1 MNLTFTEGRH
11 VSVSHCRKINKLNF
25 NFEYPYPQ
33 NSPLLWI
40 FLVWISYSSA
50 ALSHL
55 SLPGISLCLPTTPAS
70 SKAVSTQKKFISLSY
85 EDSFT
90 QSFLQTISSC
100 PHDAWPS
107 TECLHIKHCSSNV
120 FPGWIYL
127 FLIIIFEEGSITI
140 PILQVRGLRNR
151 DAEWL
156 AQHLEL
162 EILLNKKPASPL
174 VEFVPI
180 VFKNYIPY
188 TAQGLNADQLASAF
202 ATPIPPLCRYFGGE
216 KQLNSVMRTL

>member
-1 MNLTFTEGRH
+1 MDLTFTEGRH

-40 FLVWISYSSA
+40 CQVRISYSSA

-55 SLPGISLCLPTTPAS
+55 SLPGISLCPPSTPAS
-70 SKAVSTQKKFISLSY
+70 SKAVSLSY
-85 EDSFT
+85 EEPFT
-90 QSFLQTISSC
+90 QLFLQNISSC

-107 TECLHIKHCSSNV
+107 TECLHVKHCSSNV

-127 FLIIIFEEGSITI
+127 FLITTIEESSITI
-140 PILQVRGLRNR
+140 PILYVRGLRNR
-151 DAEWL
+151 GAEWL

-162 EILLNKKPASPL
+162 DILLNKKPASPL
-174 VEFVPI
+174 VEFSSI
-180 VFKNYIPY
+180 VLKNYIPY

-202 ATPIPPLCRYFGGE
+202 ATPIPPWCRYFGGE